1 MPEWSFEE
9 LARMIDHML
18 LHPMLDDKELI
29 RGMAFAVECNCASVC
44 IKPCFVETAAKLL
57 DGTGIKTGTVAGKAA
72 AKVFRSM
79 KLHLVTSDFD
89 SFYLFSTLVASPFS
103 PSQVYLLRK

>member
-44 IKPCFVETAAKLL
+44 IKCRTPKNGNASSCVIICWPAFS
-57 DGTGIKTGTVAGKAA
+57 KAA
-72 AKVFRSM
+72 WRGA
-79 KLHLVTSDFD
+79 LIC
-89 SFYLFSTLVASPFS
+89 
-103 PSQVYLLRK
+103 